1 MMKKLFISVLAI
13 LFISALL
20 FAGETG
26 KIRGRVVDKETKE
39 PLPGVNVVILGTTLG
54 AATDLN
60 GEYIIVNVP
69 VGTYDIRASFVG
81 YRAVTI
87 KGVKVLPDLTTEV
100 NFELPSETIQLE
112 EVVVT
117 AERKLIQK
125 DATSTITAVTAEEI
139 QAIPVNS
146 YQEVMILAPGVV
158 QANNGGLGGGDNG
171 IHVRGGRTYEVS
183 YVVDGVRVD
192 DLLYGG
198 SALDVSRL
206 GMASVQILT
215 GTFNAEYGQAQ
226 SAIVNIVTP
235 EGGPNYKGIVRFGTD
250 QFGKL
255 GWEGNDWGSFRGEL
269 ALSGPII
276 PGKKFATFFLSAD
289 RYFTRTYLN
298 KFTGPKYETPGGR
311 VVQHEYKNLG
321 FFDSRIRANAKLTLK
336 FRENIKL
343 NIGYA
348 YTSRKNKGYDHGFK
362 YQYLLKMQDPT
373 IPEFQGT
380 NYRTSS
386 MYSVYLT
393 HALSGNTYY
402 ELKFSQFNT
411 RYKFYIY
418 EEELK
423 GDFSRI
429 FYSVRGNNLFDSTSN
444 YEFWGPYT
452 VTLWLND
459 ALRFGFPLAT
469 DYVIGPGDTIKKGT
483 KLTPELVSKLRQA
496 GYDKVKATTVSMDDF
511 VQHYFVLT
519 NTFAGNFASQVDKH
533 NFIKFGFEYKQY
545 DLMNWWIN
553 GINAYWDHL
562 DTLQPENTR
571 HYETAFYH
579 FKPVQASA
587 YIQDKIEISDL
598 IINVGVRLD
607 YLNPKAPDVYKI
619 IDMVAENPDTNY
631 SNVGN
636 VKPKWHISPR
646 IGFSHPISDRAK
658 IHFAYGQFYQYPDM
672 FFLYRRFN
680 QNNPNYP
687 YPNLTQG
694 YEPRIGNP
702 NLKPE
707 TTHAY
712 EVGADIILSEDIV
725 MSITAFYKDTYD
737 YISTKRYFRDPYT
750 YTQIVNLDYAN
761 SRGIEFA
768 LRKRLSNHYAFQIN
782 YTYSRAEGN
791 ADNYATHFWEAYTA
805 SVTGYVPPKR
815 TITLA
820 WDQPHTLNFIFNIV
834 YDTWGI
840 NFIGNF
846 GSGLPYTPTD
856 ARGTYLTGEIN
867 SGRQPWTGN
876 VDVRAYKTFELG
888 FIKATLYADITNLFN
903 KKNVLNVFNDSGRP
917 DYSTN
922 PAVSPENRHRPHW
935 YGAPRHVELGLELS
949 F

>member
-1 MMKKLFISVLAI
+1 MLKKILLASFI
-13 LFISALL
+13 LFLSVGVV
-20 FAGETG
+20 FSGETG
-26 KIRGRVVDKETKE
+26 KIRGKVVDRETKE
-39 PLPGVNVVILGTTLG
+39 PLPGVNVVLVGTAFG
-54 AATDLN
+54 AATDLK
-60 GEYIIVNVP
+60 GEYVIVNVP
-69 VGTYDIRASFVG
+69 VGTYDVKASFVG
-81 YRAVTI
+81 YRSVTI
-87 KGVKVLPDLTTEV
+87 RGVRVLPDFTTEV
-100 NFELPSETIQLE
+100 NFELPSEAIQLE

-117 AERKLIQK
+117 AERRLIQK
-125 DATSTITAVTAEEI
+125 DATSTVTAVTAQEI
-139 QAIPVNS
+139 QSIPVNS
-146 YQEVMILAPGVV
+146 YQEVMTLAPGVV
-158 QANNGGLGGGDNG
+158 TANNGGLGGGDNG
-171 IHVRGGRTYEVS
+171 IHVRGGRTTEVS
-183 YVVDGVRVD
+183 YVVDGIRVD

-198 SALDVSRL
+198 SALDISRL
-206 GMASVQILT
+206 GIASVSILS

-226 SAIVNIVTP
+226 SAVVNIVTQ
-235 EGGPNYKGIVRFGTD
+235 EGGPKFAGNFRVGTD

-255 GWEGNDWGSFRGEL
+255 GWKDNDWGTFRGEIS
-269 ALSGPII
+269 LSGPVI
-276 PGKKFATFFLSAD
+276 PGKDFATFFVSGD
-289 RYFTRTYLN
+289 RSFTRTYLN
-298 KFTGPKYETPGGR
+298 RFTGPTYKTPGGR
-311 VVQHEYKNLG
+311 IIQHNYENLG
-321 FFDSRIRANAKLTLK
+321 FFDSRVRGNAKLTFKFFENLK
-336 FRENIKL
+336 LRL
-343 NIGYA
+343 GYA
-348 YTSRKNKGYDHGFK
+348 LTDRKNKGYDHYFK
-362 YQYLLKMQDPT
+362 YQYLLKMQDPSL
-373 IPEFQGT
+373 PEFQGT
-380 NYRTSS
+380 NYRTSTL
-386 MYSVYLT
+386 YTAHLT

-402 ELKFSQFNT
+402 EVKFSQFNT

-429 FYSVRGNNLFDSTSN
+429 FTPVRGNNLFDSTSN
-444 YEFWGPYT
+444 YEFGGPYRA
-452 VTLWLND
+452 TLWLRD
-459 ALRFGFPLAT
+459 ALKMGFPLYR
-469 DYVIGPGDTIKKGT
+469 DYVINGDTIRKGT
-483 KLTPELVSKLRQA
+483 KLTPDLISRLQQA
-496 GYDKVKATTVSMDDF
+496 GIDKVDVMAISMDDY

-519 NTFAGNFASQVDKH
+519 NTFSASFASQIDRY
-533 NFIKFGFEYKQY
+533 NFVKFGFEYKQY
-545 DLMNWWIN
+545 DLSDWWIN
-553 GINAYWDHL
+553 GVNNYWDHL
-562 DTLQPENTR
+562 DTLQPEETR
-571 HYETAFYH
+571 HYETAYYKFR
-579 FKPVQASA
+579 PVQAAA

-598 IINVGVRLD
+598 IINVGIRFD
-607 YLNPKAPDVYKI
+607 YLNPKAPDVYKV
-619 IDMVAENPDTNY
+619 IDLRATDPNADITK
-631 SNVGN
+631 VGN

-687 YPNLTQG
+687 YPNLAQG

-712 EVGADIILSEDIV
+712 EVGADVILSEDIV

-791 ADNYATHFWEAYTA
+791 ADNWATHFWEAYTA
-805 SVTGYVPPKR
+805 SVTGYIPPKR
-815 TITLA
+815 TTTLA
-820 WDQPHTLNFIFNIV
+820 WDQPHTLSFIFNVI
-834 YDTWGI
+834 YDTWGL

-876 VDVRAYKTFELG
+876 IDVRAYKTFKLG
-888 FIKATLYADITNLFN
+888 FLNATLWADITNLLN
-903 KKNVLNVFNDSGRP
+903 KRNVLNVFDDSGRP

-935 YGAPRHVELGLELS
+935 FSAPRHVEIGIELN